1 MRWHDGAGCRC
12 GSGYRAGWIW
22 IRYDDEGCRW
32 LLGRFAAAGV
42 GVRVWD
48 VTSNIGIAAFV
59 CDIREMSDDPKLGMR
74 RFRGAGCHPDRGIAL
89 SRALTEAAQTRLTYV
104 VGARDDLPLSD
115 YEVRGNMVVAEVV
128 LDVLRAAG
136 APMKFQ
142 DVASAESED
151 IVGDTAWALERLR
164 DAGAGQVVAVDL
176 SRSHLAIMVTRV
188 VIPGREGDFRNAEYV
203 ERTRVG

>member
-1 MRWHDGAGCRC
+1 MFLRGTNGLASGNHLLEALSAGICEVIERDAVARW
-12 GSGYRAGWIW
+12 SGLPLRERVSRGLDLDSV
-22 IRYDDEGCRW
+22 DDEGCRW
-32 LLGRFAAAGV
+32 LLDRFAAAGV

-136 APMKFQ
+136 APMKF
-142 DVASAESED
+142 SGCCEC
-151 IVGDTAWALERLR
+151 
-164 DAGAGQVVAVDL
+164 
-176 SRSHLAIMVTRV
+176 
-188 VIPGREGDFRNAEYV
+188 
-203 ERTRVG
+203 